1 MNRGKHGRMTLS
13 VVLVAVMA
21 LVLQGCG
28 GDDNGVEQDL
38 RDQIAMLEGQL
49 SGAETAKAAADAARM
64 TAEAAATDAMAA
76 QTDAEAERD
85 AANIAKGAAEQ
96 AQATAEATQMTAE
109 EAQTA
114 AEAAQMTAEAAQAA
128 AVQAQA
134 VAEAERDAATGTLSA
149 AEMARDAA
157 KDAEAT
163 AKVAEAEANAAK
175 MAAEGERDDSNAAK
189 MAADA
194 AQAAAEM
201 ERDAANAAKMMAEEA
216 QMDAAAGQAAAEK
229 AAMDAAAAQ
238 ATAEKAAADAMAA
251 QMAAEK
257 TAMDAMAAQATA
269 EKTAMDAQ
277 AAQAAAEKAAADA
290 KSAQTAAEM
299 ERDNYKQMLTELQ
312 GEVGDTQTVQDNAAL
327 KDLLAALMS
336 VTDANTTT
344 DGDQSNR
351 AGNPTLTVPAAPSA
365 LGPTT
370 VEATSD
376 GMLVIKATDYDT
388 EMPADAI
395 DGWRGAELKGSTA
408 GNEGDTLVLYSD
420 IGNDG
425 SESLLDRY
433 MSSLPRPSAPRSWA
447 IDNNDT
453 DDNNDTTDVINTDN
467 DISWTVVTRP
477 DDTSAVSGTST
488 AAMVTFMGSVHNIPG
503 TFSCPG
509 NTTACVAPVRYSD
522 GKVATGA
529 GTVTGDWNFIPDEG
543 VATYTDDTSYLA
555 FGWWLNKG
563 DDGKPD
569 DVRLLM
575 SATGLGEERAEAS
588 TSGAML
594 RGSAT
599 YEGGAAGKYAIASQA
614 NDSYEGGHFTAMAT
628 LTADFDV
635 DLSTASPLENDRDGI
650 ALSGMIDN
658 FMTGS
663 TSRPNWTV
671 ELMADRNR
679 NTSTDPAAVVAA
691 AGIQPLADLGSD
703 LVADADANVTGDQSR
718 LTTEWSTGV
727 AQTGTGTWT
736 AKFYDGRAAVAPD
749 DDTVIDNLV
758 GNTMLPMA
766 VVGTFNAHI
775 GGTGAGAV
783 GRIQGSFGANK
794 AE

>member
-1 MNRGKHGRMTLS
+1 MNRGKYGRTTLS

-28 GDDNGVEQDL
+28 GDDNNGMEQDL
-38 RDQIAMLEGQL
+38 RDQVAMLEGEL
-49 SGAETAKAAADAARM
+49 SDAETAKAAADAARM
-64 TAEAAATDAMAA
+64 TAEAAATDAMTA
-76 QTDAEAERD
+76 QTAAEAERD

-114 AEAAQMTAEAAQAA
+114 AETAQMTAETAQAA

-157 KDAEAT
+157 KDAEAA

-194 AQAAAEM
+194 AQVAAEM

-216 QMDAAAGQAAAEK
+216 QMAAVAAQAAAEK

-238 ATAEKAAADAMAA
+238 ATAEKAAADAMVA
-251 QMAAEK
+251 QKAAEMERD
-257 TAMDAMAAQATA
+257 TAQAAQATA
-269 EKTAMDAQ
+269 EKAATDAKSAQ
-277 AAQAAAEKAAADA
+277 AMAEKAAEDA

-336 VTDANTTT
+336 VTDATPSTAAT
-344 DGDQSNR
+344 DESNR

-376 GMLVIKATDYDT
+376 GMLVIKATGYDT

-447 IDNNDT
+447 IDDDDT
-453 DDNNDTTDVINTDN
+453 DDNDNTADVINVDN

-509 NTTACVAPVRYSD
+509 NTTVCVAPVRYSD
-522 GKVATGA
+522 GKVATGEGA
-529 GTVTGDWNFIPDEG
+529 AVMGEWNFIPDEG

-569 DVRLLM
+569 DVRLLV
-575 SATGLGEERAEAS
+575 SATGLGD
-588 TSGAML
+588 G
-594 RGSAT
+594 
-599 YEGGAAGKYAIASQA
+599 EG
-614 NDSYEGGHFTAMAT
+614 
-628 LTADFDV
+628 
-635 DLSTASPLENDRDGI
+635 
-650 ALSGMIDN
+650 
-658 FMTGS
+658 
-663 TSRPNWTV
+663 
-671 ELMADRNR
+671 
-679 NTSTDPAAVVAA
+679 
-691 AGIQPLADLGSD
+691 
-703 LVADADANVTGDQSR
+703 
-718 LTTEWSTGV
+718 
-727 AQTGTGTWT
+727 
-736 AKFYDGRAAVAPD
+736 
-749 DDTVIDNLV
+749 
-758 GNTMLPMA
+758 
-766 VVGTFNAHI
+766 
-775 GGTGAGAV
+775 
-783 GRIQGSFGANK
+783 
-794 AE
+794 